1 MSGNFSEKIPSFVWI
16 LVIVAA
22 VALFIGAI
30 LGGFYVLTHIEG
42 VGSII
47 LLVCGWA
54 VFRFGNNAPEI
65 KSSSIGIA
73 VVISFFAMMGMA
85 LDQTGN
91 YVYNKPLEW
100 IFCPPETELTRE
112 AITRGAR
119 GGGVT
124 VNQNFTCAAENGG
137 EVLRKISS
145 WEVIIFRFFQYV
157 LLGYIL
163 LGLSRLYTGLKSAL
177 GIGRKASGGKK
188 KVRNV

>member
-1 MSGNFSEKIPSFVWI
+1 MSGSFFQKIPSFVWI
-16 LVIVAA
+16 LIIVAA
-22 VALFIGAI
+22 IALFIGAI
-30 LGGFYVLTHIEG
+30 LGGFYALTHIEG

-73 VVISFFAMMGMA
+73 VVISFFALMGMA

-91 YVYNKPLEW
+91 YIYNKPLEW

-124 VNQNFTCAAENGG
+124 VNQNFTCVAENGG
-137 EVLRKISS
+137 EVLRKIST

-157 LLGYIL
+157 LLGYLL
-163 LGLSRLYTGLKSAL
+163 LGMSRLYTRIKPALK
-177 GIGRKASGGKK
+177 IGRKASRQREKI
-188 KVRNV
+188 